1 MKFILHQK
9 KQEETFFTDPKGPVC
24 PTLGSKKYSVNPE
37 NNLVSKNGQMKKK
50 CAQKLKRTRN
60 LDQWDKKW
68 EKMNGN
74 VLLQ

>member
-1 MKFILHQK
+1 MSNIRFQK
-9 KQEETFFTDPKGPVC
+9 VFGKSRKQF
-24 PTLGSKKYSVNPE
+24 
-37 NNLVSKNGQMKKK
+37 GQQKWTNKKK

-68 EKMNGN
+68 EKVNRN